1 MAGQDGK
8 PSISMEGVGRDAGDI
23 LHQEDGMV
31 NAPRDSV
38 QGSGEQVW
46 ALEVYKGD
54 KPDEEE
60 IEMDDDESLSL
71 SWMKRRR
78 HRRQNPLR

>member
-46 ALEVYKGD
+46 VSGGFHFTIIQCHMA
-54 KPDEEE
+54 
-60 IEMDDDESLSL
+60 
-71 SWMKRRR
+71 
-78 HRRQNPLR
+78 

>member
-78 HRRQNPLR
+78 HRRQNSLR